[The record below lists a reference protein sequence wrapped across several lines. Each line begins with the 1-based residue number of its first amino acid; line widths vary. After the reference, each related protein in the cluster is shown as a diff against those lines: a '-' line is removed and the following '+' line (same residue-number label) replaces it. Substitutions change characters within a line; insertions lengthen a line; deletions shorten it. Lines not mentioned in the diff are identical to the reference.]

1 MIDPQD
7 VIAKLGI
14 DGLCESAERYFQ
26 QVNDPTPLMAK
37 PFMNLMETPGM
48 LYHLGLLLAGL
59 KLAKTMTVLE
69 LGAGTCWL
77 SRLLTQLQCAAIA
90 VDPSPTA
97 LQIGQK
103 LLHEYPVIGATI
115 AEPQFL
121 HFDGRHIPLPDESV
135 DRIICFD
142 AFHHVPN
149 QQETLTELARVLK
162 NGGIAGFSEPGRNH
176 SRSPQSQAEMQNY
189 DVLECDLKL
198 EELAELAKTAGFSDC
213 SCKLLCDPESDFSLS
228 DYQKLVRS
236 KFTPPV
242 SLSVK
247 LWRSLY
253 TAMQNTAIF
262 FFYKG
267 TCRLDSRSHLGLSHT
282 LHVKAERLLTK
293 PDEPLRI
300 SFTVTNTGT
309 AYWLDRNIADIG
321 VVKLG
326 AHLYD
331 ESGKLL
337 NFDFW
342 RMNLGQPVPPAT
354 AIALTAEI
362 ALPSSGTYQVAFD
375 LLSEQVCWFEHIGSL
390 PVRIHVTV
398 SGANT
403 VCV

>member
-1 MIDPQD
+1 MIQPRE
-7 VIAKLGI
+7 VIAKLGV

-26 QVNDPTPLMAK
+26 QVIDPTPLMAK
-37 PFMNLMETPGM
+37 PFMNLMEAPGM

-69 LGAGTCWL
+69 FGAGTCWL

-97 LQIGQK
+97 LRIGQK
-103 LLHEYPVIGATI
+103 LFREYPVIGAQI

-121 HFDGRHIPLPDESV
+121 HFDGRRIPLPDESV
-135 DRIICFD
+135 DRIVCFD

-149 QQETLTELARVLK
+149 PQEVLAEFARILK
-162 NGGIAGFSEPGRNH
+162 PGGMAGFSEPGRHH

-189 DVLECDLKL
+189 DVLECDLKF
-198 EELAELAKTAGFSDC
+198 EELAELAHAAGFSDC
-213 SCKLLCDPESDFSLS
+213 SCKLLCDPERDLSLS

-247 LWRSLY
+247 LWQSLY
-253 TAMQNTAIF
+253 SAMQNAAIF

-267 TCRLDSRSHLGLSHT
+267 TCRLDSRGHLGLSHT
-282 LHVKAERLLTK
+282 LRTRAEHLFVSSG
-293 PDEPLRI
+293 EPLRI
-300 SFTVTNTGT
+300 PITIVNTGT
-309 AYWLDRNIADIG
+309 AHWLNQNIADIG

-331 ESGKLL
+331 DAGKLL
-337 NFDFW
+337 NLDFW
-342 RMNLGQPVPPAT
+342 RMRLEHPVSPET
-354 AIALTAEI
+354 EIELTAEI
-362 ALPSSGTYQVAFD
+362 VFPEPGIYQLAFD
-375 LLSEQVCWFEHIGSL
+375 LVSEQVCWFEHIGSA
-390 PVRIHVTV
+390 PIRISVTV
-398 SGANT
+398 NSANAA
-403 VCV
+403 